1 MDIGGPGAVG
11 YDRLIIQS
19 EFVHETV
26 RRVWGYTQFLPLQEQ
41 AVQAV
46 LDGRDSLVV
55 LPTGGG
61 KSLCYQAPAA
71 NTRRLAVVV
80 SPLIALMKDQVDG
93 LLQAGVPAAFLNS
106 SQTPRERAEVFAGL
120 AAGRF
125 HLLYVAPER
134 LVMDGFAERLARA
147 TPAFFAVDEA
157 HCISQWGHDFRP
169 EYRQLRVL
177 RAAFPGL
184 AVHAYTATAT
194 PQVRA
199 DIIAEL
205 RLKEP
210 LVLVGRFDRPNL
222 TFRVVPRADRLAQ
235 VQAALARHRG
245 EAGIVYCIR
254 RAEVDE
260 LAAALARRG
269 HRVLPYHAGLADDE
283 RRRNQD
289 DFVNERADIVVATV
303 AFGMGIDRSNVRYVL
318 HTGMPKSIEHY
329 QQEAGR
335 AGRDGLEAECL
346 LLWSGGDYGLWK
358 SVLTPDD
365 GSEPPPGAL
374 RKLGEMYAFCQQAV
388 CRHRALV
395 EYFGQSL
402 DRDSC
407 GACDVCLGETVAG
420 EDTADTAG
428 KILRAV
434 AALRGRF
441 GATHVADVLAGA
453 ATGRIGQ
460 LGHDRLE
467 CYGALRGEKKARVRA
482 WIDQLIGQGHLART
496 DDEYPTVTLTAT
508 GAAILRGEASA
519 APLASTSAP
528 KPPVRVA
535 PVPATDDAEAVEMEL
550 EVAAPSAARRPGRG
564 AERVV
569 SPPPGAYDPEL
580 FERLRALRRT
590 IAEERGVPPYLVF
603 SDASLRD
610 MARLRPL
617 TLDAFHDVK
626 GVGEWKAQ
634 AFGER
639 FVAAIRR
646 FPER

>member
-1 MDIGGPGAVG
+1 LDVGGRVAVG
-11 YDRLIIQS
+11 YDRAIIQA

-26 RRVWGYTQFLPLQEQ
+26 RRVWGYTGFLSLQADAIQ
-41 AVQAV
+41 AVV
-46 LDGRDSLVV
+46 DGRDSLVV

-71 NTRRLAVVV
+71 NLRRLAVVV

-106 SQTPRERAEVFAGL
+106 SQTGRERAEVFNGL

-134 LVMDGFAERLARA
+134 LMMDGFAERLSRSR
-147 TPAFFAVDEA
+147 PAFFAVDEA

-177 RAAFPGL
+177 REAFPGV

-199 DIIAEL
+199 DIVTEL
-205 RLKEP
+205 RLHNA
-210 LVLVGRFDRPNL
+210 LVLVGQFDRPNL
-222 TFRVVPRADRLAQ
+222 TYRVVPRVDRLAQ

-245 EAGIVYCIR
+245 EAGIIYCIR

-269 HRVLPYHAGLADDE
+269 HRVLPYHAGLADDA

-318 HTGMPKSIEHY
+318 HTGMPKSLEHY

-358 SVLTPDD
+358 SVLSD
-365 GSEPPPGAL
+365 GGEPPPGAL
-374 RKLGEMYAFCQQAV
+374 RKLGEMYAFCQQAA

-395 EYFGQSL
+395 EYFGQAFEG
-402 DRDSC
+402 DAC
-407 GACDVCLGETVAG
+407 GACDVCLRETVAG
-420 EDTADTAG
+420 EDTAD
-428 KILRAV
+428 V
-434 AALRGRF
+434 AARIIKAAAELRGRF
-441 GATHVADVLAGA
+441 GATHVADVLVGA

-460 LGHDRLE
+460 LGHDRLG

-496 DDEYPTVTLTAT
+496 DDEYPTLTVTPA
-508 GAAILRGEASA
+508 GAAVLRGEATP
-519 APLASTSAP
+519 APLTSTSAP
-528 KPPVRVA
+528 KTGSRA
-535 PVPATDDAEAVEMEL
+535 EPAESEVERSGSSRTG
-550 EVAAPSAARRPGRG
+550 PRG
-564 AERVV
+564 VI

-580 FERLRALRRT
+580 FERLRSLRRT

-610 MARLRPL
+610 MARLRP
-617 TLDAFHDVK
+617 TTPDAFLEVK

-639 FVAAIRR
+639 FLAAIRR
-646 FPER
+646 VPER